1 MRILQIIDS
10 LDAGGA
16 EQMAVSYAN
25 VLVDTLGFSA
35 LIATRKEGL
44 LKNKLNPNV
53 SYLALNKK
61 HTFDFKALFSLRH
74 FVIENQVDC
83 VHAHSTSFFIAF
95 LLKITLPR
103 VHLIWHD
110 HYGNSEFLNKRSKFL
125 LQMIVPF
132 FDGIITVN
140 QKLKFW
146 AKKNRL
152 SKNILYLPNF
162 PCKNED
168 EIVSTILNGIHGKR
182 IVCLANLRIQKNHF
196 LLLEVANQL
205 KKSHPD
211 WTFHLVGKD
220 FEDAYSIAIKN
231 KIKEL
236 QLENQV
242 FLYGSRTDVSSIL
255 NQSTI
260 GILTSESEGLPVAL
274 LEYGMHQLP
283 VVVTSVGEIPSIVS
297 NGVNGYLVSSHDVVS
312 FNEALITLISDVSMR
327 NKTAF
332 NLHQKILED
341 FSSNGVVKKY
351 IHWLAQI

>member
-10 LDAGGA
+10 LEAGGA
-16 EQMAVSYAN
+16 ERMAVSYAN
-25 VLVDTLGFSA
+25 VLVDTHGFSA
-35 LIATRKEGL
+35 LVTTRKEGPL
-44 LKNKLNPNV
+44 LNQIDSKV
-53 SYLALNKK
+53 TYLFLNKK
-61 HTFDFKALFSLRH
+61 NQIDFGALWRLRL
-74 FVIENQVDC
+74 FVIQNSITHI
-83 VHAHSTSFFIAF
+83 HAHSTSFFIAF
-95 LLKITLPR
+95 LLKMLCPY
-103 VHLIWHD
+103 LKLMWHY
-110 HYGNSEFLNKRSKFL
+110 HYGNDKIISSKRILIFK
-125 LQMIVPF
+125 IIIPF
-132 FDGIITVN
+132 FNGVIVVN
-140 QKLKFW
+140 QNLKIWIENKLKF
-146 AKKNRL
+146 KKV
-152 SKNILYLPNF
+152 IYLPNF
-162 PCKNED
+162 AHTNKEAKK
-168 EIVSTILNGIHGKR
+168 TILCGVEGKR
-182 IVCLANLRIQKNHF
+182 IVSLANMRTDKNHF

-242 FLYGSRTDVSSIL
+242 FLYGSRTDVSFIL

-283 VVVTSVGEIPSIVS
+283 VVVTSVGEMPSIIS
-297 NGVNGYLVSSHDVVS
+297 DGVNGYLVSSHDVVS
-312 FNEALITLISDVSMR
+312 FYEALNTLISDVSMR

-341 FSSNGVVKKY
+341 FSSNGVLKKY